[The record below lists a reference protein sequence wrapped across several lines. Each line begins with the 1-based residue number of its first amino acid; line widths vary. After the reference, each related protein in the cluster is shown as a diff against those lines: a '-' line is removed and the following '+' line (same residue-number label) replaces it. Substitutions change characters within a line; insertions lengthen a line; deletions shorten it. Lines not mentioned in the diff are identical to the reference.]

1 MFPTGSS
8 ASWVVAPEERTVHLW
23 LEHPPSILEWDEI
36 EAALVRCLDSAER
49 VEFGGPGWST
59 NRDLRMARLLKA
71 ELQSWGLVV
80 EARSPALDLA
90 ITD

>member
-1 MFPTGSS
+1 MLTTGSS

-23 LEHPPSILEWDEI
+23 LEHPTSILEWDEI

-49 VEFGGPGWST
+49 VEFAGPGWST
-59 NRDLRMARLLKA
+59 SRALRMARLLKV
-71 ELQSWGLVV
+71 ELQGRGLAV